1 MGNFDL
7 FQANFEKSWLV
18 GEECADIFLCPL
30 DPFKYSESLSADVTF
45 QGLGQPELVKDK
57 VFNSEYGLLFY
68 DMEFEMY
75 GKDFS
80 SENTV
85 QAKAIDDKQTSG
97 FINLD
102 QLILKSVENN
112 MIPENQFIYS
122 IYAGDGKLQS

>member
-1 MGNFDL
+1 
-7 FQANFEKSWLV
+7 
-18 GEECADIFLCPL
+18 
-30 DPFKYSESLSADVTF
+30 
-45 QGLGQPELVKDK
+45 
-57 VFNSEYGLLFY
+57 
-68 DMEFEMY
+68 MEFEMY
-75 GKDFS
+75 GEDFS

-122 IYAGDGKLQS
+122 IYAGDGKL